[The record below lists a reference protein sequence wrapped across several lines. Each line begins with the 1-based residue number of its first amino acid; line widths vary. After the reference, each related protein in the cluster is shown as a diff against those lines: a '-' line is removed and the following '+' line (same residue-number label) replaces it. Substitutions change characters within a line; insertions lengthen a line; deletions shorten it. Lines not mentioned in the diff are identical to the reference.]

1 MAALLLLAATSCGA
15 LPPEVQ
21 IERNICFLGEDRVEK
36 ADLYQPLFQ
45 SKPFPAVV
53 VIHGG
58 GWVAGRKD
66 SPREAAISNTL
77 ALHGFTVMSINY
89 KLGTA
94 DGSDRCWPQN
104 LHDCK
109 TAVRWLRAHSKPL
122 NIDPDNIGVIGLSS
136 GGHLACL
143 TGFTQAA
150 DGLEPDGPYEDES
163 SCVRCVVDFYG
174 PIDTS
179 KHEDIGVLGKTR
191 QEAPWMYR
199 QFSPLSHLDKN
210 DPPVLIFHGTGDKVV
225 DAQHARTLAAA
236 LTRAGVEHQL
246 ELIDGAGHGFGIDP
260 PQGNL
265 LPTLLAFL
273 NHHLRAPQ

>member
-1 MAALLLLAATSCGA
+1 M
-15 LPPEVQ
+15 
-21 IERNICFLGEDRVEK
+21 ER
-36 ADLYQPLFQ
+36 ADLYRPRILL
-45 SKPFPAVV
+45 KPSPAVL

-66 SPREAAISNTL
+66 SPREAALSNTL

-122 NIDPDNIGVIGLSS
+122 NIDPNNIGVIGLSS

-143 TGFTQAA
+143 TGFTQTA
-150 DGLEPDGPYEDES
+150 DGLEPDGPHEDES
-163 SCVRCVVDFYG
+163 SDVKCVVNFYG

-191 QEAPWMYR
+191 QESPWMYR

-210 DPPVLIFHGTGDKVV
+210 DPPVLIFHGTRDEVV
-225 DAQHARTLAAA
+225 EVQHARTLAEA
-236 LTRAGVEHQL
+236 LTRAGVEHPL
-246 ELIDGAGHGFGIDP
+246 ELIEGAGHGFGIDL
-260 PQGNL
+260 PQKNL

-273 NHHLRAPQ
+273 NHHLQAPQ